1 MKNVVKTGKWD
12 VVSLSWLK
20 RVTDEKNWHRETD
33 FLPWEMIS
41 GTQATEQRL
50 TNLFDRYGDSYTIDA
65 DVESLKRS
73 FEKVEEENPVIVFY
87 PREVMNISRQNL
99 QTFTAVFSIFR
110 NDNFD
115 VYEFEEVFGVST
127 KLRNF
132 DFFRRKKILRNN
144 TRK

>member
-1 MKNVVKTGKWD
+1 MKTGKWD

-127 KLRNF
+127 KLRN
-132 DFFRRKKILRNN
+132 
-144 TRK
+144 